1 MANPHPRQRK
11 SEAPTDHTKSDT
23 VTSRALAL
31 LGAFSPDRP
40 RLSLSEMARRAELPV
55 STAHRLV
62 AELIEWGALERLHNE
77 YVVGQRL
84 WKLGLLAPIRQN
96 IAEIAAPH
104 MQDVLFVTHNVVNL
118 FVLEADRVL
127 LLERISGTRVGA
139 PFRKV
144 GDPLPLHASAA
155 GKIMLAYSARNLMPQ
170 ALQNLRQ
177 LTEYTIATPQQ
188 LKAEIAAVQK
198 AGYATS
204 NQEAGLDNF
213 AVAVPVLDA
222 RGHAVAAL
230 GVVHQ
235 VAPSIGSVVPVL
247 RIAARGI
254 ARRLSSPDAFA
265 DPYEGLSR

>member
-1 MANPHPRQRK
+1 MTAR
-11 SEAPTDHTKSDT
+11 S
-23 VTSRALAL
+23 LAL
-31 LGAFSPDRP
+31 LAAFSAERP
-40 RLSLSEMARRAELPV
+40 RLSLSEMARRANLPV

-62 AELIEWGALERLHNE
+62 AELVEWGAVERVHNE
-77 YVVGQRL
+77 YVIGQRL

-118 FVLEADRVL
+118 FVLESSKVL
-127 LLERISGTRVGA
+127 LLERISGTKVGT

-155 GKIMLAYSARNLMPQ
+155 GKVMLAFSRQDLMSQAINNMTSLTKYTITSPA
-170 ALQNLRQ
+170 ALQ
-177 LTEYTIATPQQ
+177 
-188 LKAEIAAVQK
+188 AAVAEVK
-198 AGYATS
+198 RSGYAIS
-204 NQEAGLDNF
+204 SQETGLDNH

-222 RGHAVAAL
+222 MGYAVAAL

-235 VAPSIGSVVPVL
+235 KAPAIGSVVPVL

-254 ARRLSSPDAFA
+254 ARRLTSV
-265 DPYEGLSR
+265 ELS

>member
-1 MANPHPRQRK
+1 MANPRPGQSRRESQP
-11 SEAPTDHTKSDT
+11 EPTRADT
-23 VTSRALAL
+23 VTARSLAL
-31 LGAFSPDRP
+31 LAAFSPERP

-62 AELIEWGALERLHNE
+62 SELVQWGALERINNE

-118 FVLEADRVL
+118 FVLEGSRVL
-127 LLERISGTRVGA
+127 LLERISGTKVGA

-155 GKIMLAYSARNLMPQ
+155 GKVMLAYSRQDLLSAATKKMVSLTQHTITAPRE
-170 ALQNLRQ
+170 LQ
-177 LTEYTIATPQQ
+177 T
-188 LKAEIAAVQK
+188 EIAEVK
-198 AGYATS
+198 KSGYATS
-204 NQEAGLDNF
+204 NQEAGMDNY

-222 RGHAVAAL
+222 MGYAVAAL

-235 VAPSIGSVVPVL
+235 NPPAIGSVVPVL

-254 ARRLSSPDAFA
+254 ARRLTVA
-265 DPYEGLSR
+265 DVS

>member
-1 MANPHPRQRK
+1 MANPRPRQSRGE
-11 SEAPTDHTKSDT
+11 SQDT
-23 VTSRALAL
+23 VTKAETVTARSLAL
-31 LGAFSPDRP
+31 LAAFSPERP
-40 RLSLSEMARRAELPV
+40 RLSLSEMARRADLPV

-62 AELIEWGALERLHNE
+62 AELVEWGALERVHNE
-77 YVVGQRL
+77 YVIGQRL

-118 FVLEADRVL
+118 FVLEASKVL
-127 LLERISGTRVGA
+127 LLERISGTKVGT

-155 GKIMLAYSARNLMPQ
+155 GKVMLAFSRKDLMPQ
-170 ALQNLRQ
+170 AVEDMSS
-177 LTEYTIATPQQ
+177 LTQYTITSASTLQ
-188 LKAEIAAVQK
+188 AEIAEVK
-198 AGYATS
+198 KSGYAIS
-204 NQEAGLDNF
+204 RQEAGLENY

-222 RGHAVAAL
+222 MGYAVAAL

-235 VAPSIGSVVPVL
+235 KAPAIGSVVPVL

-254 ARRLSSPDAFA
+254 ARRLTSVD
-265 DPYEGLSR
+265 LS

>member
-1 MANPHPRQRK
+1 MANPRPREPRRQ
-11 SEAPTDHTKSDT
+11 SQDTATKAET
-23 VTSRALAL
+23 VTARSLAL
-31 LGAFSPDRP
+31 LAAFSPERP
-40 RLSLSEMARRAELPV
+40 RLSLSEMARRANLPV

-62 AELIEWGALERLHNE
+62 AELVEWGAVERVHNE
-77 YVVGQRL
+77 YVIGQRL

-118 FVLEADRVL
+118 FVLESSKVL
-127 LLERISGTRVGA
+127 LLERISGTKVGT

-155 GKIMLAYSARNLMPQ
+155 GKVILAFSRQDLMSQAINNMTSLTKYTITSPA
-170 ALQNLRQ
+170 ALQ
-177 LTEYTIATPQQ
+177 
-188 LKAEIAAVQK
+188 AAVAEVK
-198 AGYATS
+198 RSGYAIS
-204 NQEAGLDNF
+204 SQETGLDNH

-222 RGHAVAAL
+222 MGYAVAAL

-235 VAPSIGSVVPVL
+235 KAPAIGSVVPVL

-254 ARRLSSPDAFA
+254 ARRLTSV
-265 DPYEGLSR
+265 ELS

>member
-1 MANPHPRQRK
+1 MANPRPREPRRQ
-11 SEAPTDHTKSDT
+11 SQDAATKAET
-23 VTSRALAL
+23 VTARSLAL
-31 LGAFSPDRP
+31 LAAFSTERP
-40 RLSLSEMARRAELPV
+40 RLSLSEMARRANLPV

-62 AELIEWGALERLHNE
+62 AELVDWGAVERVHNE
-77 YVVGQRL
+77 YVIGQRL

-118 FVLEADRVL
+118 FVLESSKVL
-127 LLERISGTRVGA
+127 LLERISGTKVGT

-155 GKIMLAYSARNLMPQ
+155 GKVMLAFSRQDLMSQAINNMTSLTKYTITSPA
-170 ALQNLRQ
+170 ALQ
-177 LTEYTIATPQQ
+177 
-188 LKAEIAAVQK
+188 AAVAEVK
-198 AGYATS
+198 RSGYAIS
-204 NQEAGLDNF
+204 SQETGLDNH

-222 RGHAVAAL
+222 MGYAVAAL

-235 VAPSIGSVVPVL
+235 KAPAIGSVVPVL

-254 ARRLSSPDAFA
+254 ARRLTSV
-265 DPYEGLSR
+265 ELS

>member
-1 MANPHPRQRK
+1 MANPRPRQSRGE
-11 SEAPTDHTKSDT
+11 SQDT
-23 VTSRALAL
+23 VTKAETVTARSLAL
-31 LGAFSPDRP
+31 LAAFSPERP
-40 RLSLSEMARRAELPV
+40 RLSLSEMARRADLPV

-62 AELIEWGALERLHNE
+62 AELVEWGALERVHNE
-77 YVVGQRL
+77 YVIGQRL

-118 FVLEADRVL
+118 FVLEASKVL
-127 LLERISGTRVGA
+127 LLERISGTKVGT

-155 GKIMLAYSARNLMPQ
+155 GKVMLAFSRKDLMPQ
-170 ALQNLRQ
+170 AVEDMSS
-177 LTEYTIATPQQ
+177 LTQYTITSASTLQ
-188 LKAEIAAVQK
+188 AEIAEVK
-198 AGYATS
+198 KSGYAIS
-204 NQEAGLDNF
+204 SQEAGLENY

-222 RGHAVAAL
+222 MGYAVAAL

-235 VAPSIGSVVPVL
+235 KAPAIGSVVPVL

-254 ARRLSSPDAFA
+254 ARRLTSVD
-265 DPYEGLSR
+265 LS